1 MADLAFYRHSTFGD
15 IYGAARK
22 LFGCR
27 WVVALNQE
35 TQRLAVDLDQVYG
48 VVVAIVA
55 VVQRRNDGLRR
66 VVDSDLSQ
74 CHAR

>member
-15 IYGAARK
+15 IYGATRK

-35 TQRLAVDLDQVYG
+35 VQRLAVD
-48 VVVAIVA
+48 
-55 VVQRRNDGLRR
+55 
-66 VVDSDLSQ
+66 
-74 CHAR
+74 